1 MTTISNVHHDQWG
14 SGVSLLY
21 IPPSFMMEHR
31 PYPQSSSVSQLSDTG
46 RKPRRCQSM
55 FPLHNHSTIDVKARI
70 RPPRSFSSFLP
81 SPESSDCESPRL
93 QTPRPSKQRVES
105 TALPT
110 PPSSDDES
118 SRHLLPAKSSQ
129 LKESANLDG
138 YSFPLHPFNLPHAH
152 ENTLLQ
158 TPPRN
163 CLSASTCR
171 KRKSLYPDRFISD
184 RSTPTSPQS
193 PAETYRISKHP
204 EQLLPEEKF
213 QRHGSATPDPFS
225 PLKISRIRASRVD
238 GVQRGR
244 HTITMQLPRSRTIG
258 LTTVDQFVPDVGDTP
273 NRQVSSGNIW
283 NMGGLAQTM
292 LPAPVRGI
300 SNGRGGFLS
309 SGTNA
314 PMYESRLLDDLSTD
328 QDVDQMERRLAAAL
342 DIDRTLRVFEISD
355 KVRNNRIL
363 STGGIGLK
371 RKRMFLE
378 QRTTWR
384 EGAWAQIGTGNGNSS
399 SAL

>member
-1 MTTISNVHHDQWG
+1 
-14 SGVSLLY
+14 
-21 IPPSFMMEHR
+21 MEHR
-31 PYPQSSSVSQLSDTG
+31 RYLRSSSALQLSNKG
-46 RKPRRCQSM
+46 RAPRKCQSM
-55 FPLHNHSTIDVKARI
+55 FPLHNHSTTDVRARI

-93 QTPRPSKQRVES
+93 QRPRPSKQRVES

-118 SRHLLPAKSSQ
+118 SGNLLSAETDQ
-129 LKESANLDG
+129 LKASAHLDG
-138 YSFPLHPFNLPHAH
+138 YSFPLQPFNLPPAH
-152 ENTLLQ
+152 ESTHLQ

-163 CLSASTCR
+163 CLCTNTRR
-171 KRKSLYPDRFISD
+171 KRRSPYPDRFISD

-213 QRHGSATPDPFS
+213 QRHGSATPDPFR
-225 PLKISRIRASRVD
+225 PLKISKIRASRLD
-238 GVQRGR
+238 AVQRGGQ
-244 HTITMQLPRSRTIG
+244 TTTMQLPRSRTIG
-258 LTTVDQFVPDVGDTP
+258 LTTVNQFARDVGDTP

-283 NMGGLAQTM
+283 NVGGFAQTM
-292 LPAPVRGI
+292 LPAPLRGI

-314 PMYESRLLDDLSTD
+314 PMYESRFLDDLSTD

-342 DIDRTLRVFEISD
+342 DIDRTLRVFENSNKI
-355 KVRNNRIL
+355 RNTRIL
-363 STGGIGLK
+363 STGGFGLK

-384 EGAWAQIGTGNGNSS
+384 EGRWAHIGTGNGNSS
-399 SAL
+399 YAL